1 MIEILMNEIEQAM
14 IPALNNEQLS
24 QLRKVMEFTFRNI
37 CVTEKEQTEQQ
48 VDDRIVEKFLAAKRV
63 EGCSD
68 KSIHYYH
75 STLNNALRKV
85 GKDVKHI
92 TTDDLR
98 AAGGNET
105 EIPKKFDDVLYPLG
119 FQVFHMYHLN

>member
-1 MIEILMNEIEQAM
+1 MIETLMNEIEQAM

-37 CVTEKEQTEQQ
+37 SVTEKEQTEQN

-68 KSIHYYH
+68 KSMQKI
-75 STLNNALRKV
+75 
-85 GKDVKHI
+85 
-92 TTDDLR
+92 
-98 AAGGNET
+98 
-105 EIPKKFDDVLYPLG
+105 
-119 FQVFHMYHLN
+119 M

>member
-37 CVTEKEQTEQQ
+37 SVTEKEQTEQN

-68 KSIHYYH
+68 KSMHYYQ

-85 GKDVKHI
+85 G
-92 TTDDLR
+92 
-98 AAGGNET
+98 
-105 EIPKKFDDVLYPLG
+105 
-119 FQVFHMYHLN
+119 